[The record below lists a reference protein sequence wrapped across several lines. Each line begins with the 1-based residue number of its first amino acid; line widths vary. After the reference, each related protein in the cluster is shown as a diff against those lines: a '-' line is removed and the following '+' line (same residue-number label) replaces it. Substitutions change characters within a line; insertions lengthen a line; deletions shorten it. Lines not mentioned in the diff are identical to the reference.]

1 MSFIE
6 FLSPFFRR
14 KKIFIYLFI
23 IFFVIFFGLAKLVP
37 DTQKTTIYFSVKPI
51 ASSQSMTTSL
61 DPIESASKVAE
72 AISGWAKNPGFRNE
86 ILNTANIQISN
97 FKKKLTARKQNR
109 LNVFW
114 TIKLPKEEW
123 LYSEK
128 ITNALLEVFNKN
140 FADFNTESIAPFEI
154 SNPSISSDLRQ
165 FPLLWIIIAS
175 LLISFFFSFLGVY
188 LYEAFTDRVSFVQ
201 TIWEVF
207 PESPIMRAN
216 QKVGAHNPSLLEQ
229 FILTFESPRLISTF
243 PGAERFFQL
252 APLDAI
258 NEELDVP
265 ILLVKLGETKIRE
278 LENMLAIFGD
288 EIGIIVFEK

>member
-6 FLSPFFRR
+6 FLSPLLRR
-14 KKIFIYLFI
+14 KKLFIYLFVI
-23 IFFVIFFGLAKLVP
+23 LFAIFFGLAKLIP
-37 DTQKTTIYFSVKPI
+37 DIQKTTIYFSVKPVV
-51 ASSQSMTTSL
+51 SSQSMTTSL

-72 AISGWAKNPGFRNE
+72 AIAGWAKNPGFRNE
-86 ILNTANIQISN
+86 ILSTADVQISN

-109 LNVFW
+109 LNIFW
-114 TIKLPKEEW
+114 TIKLSKTE
-123 LYSEK
+123 LSNSEK
-128 ITNALLEVFNKN
+128 VTSALLEVFNKN
-140 FADFNTESIAPFEI
+140 FADFNSQSAAPFEI
-154 SNPSISSDLRQ
+154 STPSISSDLRE
-165 FPLLWIIIAS
+165 FPLLWIILAS
-175 LLISFFFSFLGVY
+175 ILVSLFFSFLAVY

-207 PESPIMRAN
+207 PDSPILRAN
-216 QKVGAHNPSLLEQ
+216 QKVGSHNPSLLEQ

-243 PGAERFFQL
+243 PGAEKFFQL

-258 NEELDVP
+258 DEELDVP